1 MPFEAIYSNKKR
13 KMLEKQ
19 EVERLKGIFEDADE
33 KSLKLVDKLIRNAAF
48 TAVMLEETSLIIARD
63 GVIDEYQNGENQKG
77 LKKSSAVEVYDK
89 FLNTYSKIIKQ
100 LCDMLMDVQAA
111 KGAAAGIL
119 DDIKNRGVLL

>member
-89 FLNTYSKIIKQ
+89 LLNTYSKIIKQ